1 MENEMELLKEKDFF
15 YNLIALCPDSII
27 GIDRKG
33 IIILFNR
40 AAEKLTHYD
49 SKDVIGKMSIVEIY
63 GSAELAR
70 FLKKKIY
77 SPESGGVGQ
86 LEGFE
91 IEVADRFGRK
101 IPIRLSAT
109 LVYDKEG
116 QEAGSVGFFHDLTV
130 RKQMESR
137 LRELSITDSLSGLFN
152 QRHFY
157 SVLEGEI
164 EKIRTHGSHISLI
177 CFDIDNF
184 KHCNDK
190 LGHLEGDNI
199 IRSVG
204 QMLTHT
210 LRPSDMA
217 FRYGGDEFMVILP
230 ETDLISAV
238 YFAEKIRNEF
248 NARWPFDL
256 PCGNEISLKVTLS
269 MGLAQISPDEKANLF
284 IKRADLAM
292 YEAKRAGGDRIV
304 KATQQIGEKLRV

>member
-1 MENEMELLKEKDFF
+1 MKNGMELLKEKDFF
-15 YNLIALCPDSII
+15 NNLIALCPDSII
-27 GIDRKG
+27 GINREG
-33 IIILFNR
+33 IIILFNQ
-40 AAEKLTHYD
+40 AAEKLTHYN

-77 SPESGGVGQ
+77 SLEFGGIGQ

-116 QEAGSVGFFHDLTV
+116 QEAGSVGFFHNLTV

-157 SVLEGEI
+157 TILEREI
-164 EKIRTHGSHISLI
+164 ERSGTQGHPLSLI

-184 KHCNDK
+184 KQCNDK

-199 IRSVG
+199 IRSLG

-210 LRPSDMA
+210 LRPSDLA
-217 FRYGGDEFMVILP
+217 FRYGGDEFMVLLP
-230 ETDLISAV
+230 ETDLISAA

-256 PCGNEISLKVTLS
+256 PCGDKISLKVTLS
-269 MGLAQISPDEKANLF
+269 MGLAQINPDEKANLF

-292 YEAKRAGGDRIV
+292 YEAKRGGGDRIV
-304 KATQQIGEKLRV
+304 KAAQQIGEKSGA